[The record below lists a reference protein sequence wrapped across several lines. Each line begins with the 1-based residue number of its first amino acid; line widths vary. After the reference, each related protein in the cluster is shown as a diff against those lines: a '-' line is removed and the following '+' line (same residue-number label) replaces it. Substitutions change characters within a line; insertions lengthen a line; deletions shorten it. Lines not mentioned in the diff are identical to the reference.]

1 MTHPI
6 EPHAT
11 VALLDGR
18 YQLHERVGEGGM
30 AEVYRAED
38 ILLGRTVAVKLLKD
52 DAEVLASPVRAHRE
66 VSALAR
72 VNDPSLVTLLEANLA
87 PEGPR
92 YLVMEYVDGPT
103 LSRLL
108 RAGPLSTLQV
118 AQLAGQLASGLSA
131 VHAAGLVHR
140 DVKPS
145 NILLAP
151 SLSPAVCFHVK
162 LADFGLA
169 QLADATSVTTPGMV
183 LGTAAYLAP
192 EQVRGEASCP
202 ASDIY
207 ALGLVLL
214 EALTGKRAFSHA
226 SGIGE
231 VMARL
236 MEPPAIPED
245 IDAAWAELLTRMTAS
260 DPAARPTARE
270 IVGIAATLPTTTSRP
285 ATTAPLPT
293 PVAPRIVPVHTRG
306 HAPHPGPAAHRRRRR
321 QPGQRAWIGAGAIA
335 AALTTAL
342 VCLPF
347 VSTGSNNPE
356 PVAPVSVQPLVE
368 DTSTG
373 STAVEPATVD
383 TSSLAGVNAPP
394 PSPGPAQDDQPAGG
408 APSKAERE
416 ADKQAEAAQRDAE
429 KQAAVDQR
437 AAEKA
442 ARDAAHQEKKG
453 K

>member
-1 MTHPI
+1 MTHLI
-6 EPHAT
+6 EQHET

-38 ILLGRTVAVKLLKD
+38 IILGRTVAVKLLKD
-52 DAEVLASPVRAHRE
+52 DAEVLASPVRAQRE

-72 VNDPSLVTLLEANLA
+72 LNDPSLVTLLEANLS

-118 AQLAGQLASGLSA
+118 ARLAGQLASGLNA

-151 SLSPAVCFHVK
+151 SLSPADCFLVK

-169 QLADATSVTTPGMV
+169 QLADATSVTTPGTV

-226 SGIGE
+226 SGLGE

-260 DPAARPTARE
+260 DPAARPTALEVAR
-270 IVGIAATLPTTTSRP
+270 IAPTLPATTTRP
-285 ATTAPLPT
+285 AMTAPLPT

-306 HAPHPGPAAHRRRRR
+306 HAPHPVPAAHRQRRH
-321 QPGQRAWIGAGAIA
+321 PGQRAWVGAGALA
-335 AALTTAL
+335 AALTAAL

-373 STAVEPATVD
+373 STTGELATVD
-383 TSSLAGVNAPP
+383 TSSPAGVNAPP
-394 PSPGPAQDDQPAGG
+394 PSPGPAKDDQPAGG
-408 APSKAERE
+408 TSSKAERE

-429 KQAAVDQR
+429 KQAEVDQR